1 MGNKPGAVTKK
12 ISSKYKNV
20 DNDLTHSGTRTNTH
34 TPLPGQTILTNKHY
48 SGSGHNLP
56 SINSTRSSF
65 STSNDRGHRLSF
77 TASNSTT
84 LTSFNYDYSLP
95 PLQNRIDDENVLYL
109 IIMYM
114 DILSRLQISLCCKYF
129 NKIILSEKC
138 LSDVWIIH
146 GLTHKKYLWEV
157 PIPNT
162 QRYHRKIRS
171 HSHHHSSH
179 HLINR
184 TKSTSAL
191 SPPSTNN
198 NNTNTNNNNSSSSVI
213 ARSNTYNPTQRS
225 LNNGNDTKKN
235 S

>member
-1 MGNKPGAVTKK
+1 MGNKPAAMTKK
-12 ISSKYKNV
+12 INKYRNV
-20 DNDLTHSGTRTNTH
+20 DNDITHSGTKTH
-34 TPLPGQTILTNKHY
+34 TPLPGQTTLTNKHY
-48 SGSGHNLP
+48 SGSGHLP

-65 STSNDRGHRLSF
+65 SSEATNQGHRLSF

-95 PLQNRIDDENVLYL
+95 PLQNRIDDQNVLYL

-171 HSHHHSSH
+171 HSHHHH
-179 HLINR
+179 HHHHHHHILNK

-191 SPPSTNN
+191 SPPSNN
-198 NNTNTNNNNSSSSVI
+198 NNNNSSIS
-213 ARSNTYNPTQRS
+213 RSNTLNPTQRS
-225 LNNGNDTKKN
+225 LNINAKKN